1 MKRITT
7 GHIVYLREKFCLNTK
22 HFPNEMIKEVYDILD
37 MLHKVRSASKQMRSA
52 IRSKKYKEG
61 DKHRVELV
69 NELTAV
75 LRGFE
80 ENRKNLII
88 TEQQK
93 EILQNIA
100 KKGGKRHRE
109 AIEHILSDTHVGSS
123 IAAKDDIYR
132 RGRRLRGAGFS
143 RQ

>member
-1 MKRITT
+1 
-7 GHIVYLREKFCLNTK
+7 
-22 HFPNEMIKEVYDILD
+22 MIKEVYDILD